1 MKFRKNKKQGR
12 TKSISIK
19 RSKSKKKKGHQTGF
33 WEPKLISM
41 LKVLGVVCTLCGI
54 AIGLVFLERYVGKTT
69 PVPKDNMR
77 PDLIGVPAWVSEPL
91 KEKVYAAVKGYGE
104 NPILDEDAALSV
116 QRQIVERIAWMDDV
130 KVRINHGRLQIAGR
144 WRKPV
149 ALIKS
154 GPFQFYVDAEMVALD
169 YVPMPHLT
177 IVEVAG
183 LPPVITV
190 PPLGD
195 IWSRND
201 LAAAIQILAQ
211 LDKMDR
217 MQTPDKPLLQ
227 EIDRIDISNYKGRH
241 NDNEPHILLYSK
253 DNTKIIWGAEIGT
266 WQRYLESTDEE
277 KLAKLYYYHKTYGL
291 LSGQAKVINICDPR
305 DKVPLPIDRY

>member
-1 MKFRKNKKQGR
+1 M
-12 TKSISIK
+12 
-19 RSKSKKKKGHQTGF
+19 
-33 WEPKLISM
+33 SM
-41 LKVLGVVCTLCGI
+41 LKVLGIVCTLCGI

-69 PVPKDNMR
+69 SASKDDVR
-77 PDLIGVPAWVSEPL
+77 PDLVGVPAWVSEPL
-91 KEKVYAAVKGYGE
+91 KEKVYAAAKGYGE
-104 NPILDEDAALSV
+104 NPILNEDAASSV

-130 KVRINHGRLQIAGR
+130 KVRITHGRLQIAGR

-154 GPFQFYVDAEMVALD
+154 GPFQFYVDAEQVALD

-183 LPPVITV
+183 LPPVLTV

-195 IWSRND
+195 IWPRND
-201 LAAAIQILAQ
+201 LAAAIQILDR
-211 LDKMDR
+211 LDRMDR
-217 MQTPDKPLLQ
+217 TQTPDKPLLQ
-227 EIDRIDISNYKGRH
+227 EIDRIDVSNYKGRQKG
-241 NDNEPHILLYSK
+241 NEPHIILYSK

-266 WQRYLESTDEE
+266 WQRHLESTDEE